1 MESLST
7 PSRLL
12 ILDIDGLRQDVYLS
26 SLHNGRSPNLA
37 RLVGGL
43 QAQNGIHIKALSTA
57 PSITFCA
64 QTTIFT
70 GLQPNQHGIAG
81 NQFFD
86 RFGGTNHGKPRFYA
100 FDVGDAL
107 AVDDAVEVFM
117 GNGSLSHIL
126 SPAQPTL
133 YEMAAQHGLTSLVAH
148 HMLARGATHWI
159 RPNLVEIAR
168 FTKGGGLIGLS
179 AEAYDKSMMDKLL
192 ETIQSET
199 AFQILCAY
207 FMGLD
212 HQSHQ
217 HGPHIQAD
225 YLEQVVDPQIGRLIN
240 TLEERDEL
248 IGTLVVVVSDH
259 GQIGVIPDDRHS
271 LRLSFPFDL
280 EMGYLFNALGMD
292 VNDKP
297 GEGADCD
304 ALVACNGGLAH
315 VYLRRHAG
323 TWSNPPLFMNEVL
336 PIAAAFWEA
345 NQTGRYA
352 TDLKGALAAILVRRV
367 EQDGWTAKYQV
378 YTPAGLLPLEAF
390 FRDQNTIETLDPI
403 PRLDALAGEHA
414 GDLLLIAN
422 NTAGFYFGS
431 PIPGMHG
438 GLHPAESLATLS
450 LGWVGGS
457 SEQVSH
463 LQQVVTKTIAE
474 RQEQE
479 NRPNPSLADLLPILS
494 KLWGWR

>member
-1 MESLST
+1 MDPLST
-7 PSRLL
+7 PARLL

-26 SLHNGRSPNLA
+26 CLHKGSLPNLS
-37 RLVGGL
+37 RLVGGP
-43 QAQNGIHIKALSTA
+43 QAQNGIHVKAVTSA

-70 GLQPNQHGIAG
+70 GLQPKQHGIAG

-86 RFGGTNHGKPRFYA
+86 RFGETNHGHHRFYA
-100 FDVGDAL
+100 LDIGDTL
-107 AVDDAVEVFM
+107 AVNDAVEVFM
-117 GNGSLSHIL
+117 GDGLLSQIL

-133 YEMAAQHGLTSLVAH
+133 YERAAGHGMTSVVAY
-148 HMLARGATHWI
+148 HMLARGSTKWI
-159 RPNLVEIAR
+159 RPNLLDIAR

-179 AEAYDKSMMDKLL
+179 AEAYDKSMLDKLL
-192 ETIQSET
+192 ETIQNEP
-199 AFQILCAY
+199 AFQIICAY

-217 HGPHIQAD
+217 HGPQIQAD
-225 YLEQVVDPQIGRLIN
+225 YLEHVVDPQIGRLVQA
-240 TLEERDEL
+240 LEKRNEL

-297 GEGADCD
+297 GEGADGD
-304 ALVACNGGLAH
+304 AIVACNGGLAH
-315 VYLRRHAG
+315 VYLRRHG
-323 TWSNPPLFMNEVL
+323 DIWSKPPRFMKDVI

-352 TDLKGALAAILVRRV
+352 PDIKDALAAILVRQV
-367 EQDGWTAKYQV
+367 EQDGWMAKYQV
-378 YTPAGLLPLEAF
+378 YTPTGLLPLEAF
-390 FRDQNTIETLDPI
+390 FQDQNLIETIDAI
-403 PRLDALAGEHA
+403 PRLDALAGPHA
-414 GDLLLIAN
+414 GDLLLISN
-422 NTAGFYFGS
+422 TTAGFYFGA
-431 PIPGMHG
+431 PITGIHG
-438 GLHPAESLATLS
+438 GLHPGESLATLS

-457 SEQVSH
+457 FDQISH
-463 LQQVVTKTIAE
+463 LQQVVTETIAE
-474 RQEQE
+474 RQKQE
-479 NRPNPSLADLLPILS
+479 KRSNPSLADLLPMLV
-494 KLWGWR
+494 KLWGWE